1 MSKITLNC
9 PNCGAPVE
17 FAWASSVQAV
27 CVYCKSILVRT
38 DVDVKKVGEVGDLPN
53 DASPIQIGTEGIYKN
68 LGFVVA
74 GRILY
79 EYENGGWNE
88 WHIVSTTAQADG
100 SLTRNLNTPSQP
112 SFKIPAPFP
121 VLTRS
126 ISANNSVGAIC
137 SMRSHRLRK
146 HITKVWK
153 DNFLFSIG
161 TRKIVSFAD
170 LRATAGRFGTI
181 DCSEEKPLVFIGEA
195 LDFTALKL
203 KNLREFEGW
212 TQ

>member
-53 DASPIQIGTEGIYKN
+53 DASRFRSAPRVFTKISGSSSPGASSTNMRTADGTSGTSS
-68 LGFVVA
+68 
-74 GRILY
+74 
-79 EYENGGWNE
+79 
-88 WHIVSTTAQADG
+88 STTAQADG

-137 SMRSHRLRK
+137 SMSHIAYASTLQRCGRTTSFQYWDK
-146 HITKVWK
+146 E
-153 DNFLFSIG
+153 DCF
-161 TRKIVSFAD
+161 FAD
-170 LRATAGRFGTI
+170 LRATAGRFGTMI
-181 DCSEEKPLVFIGEA
+181 AAKKTAGLYRRGARLHRAEA
-195 LDFTALKL
+195 E
-203 KNLREFEGW
+203 NLPRV
-212 TQ
+212 

>member
-1 MSKITLNC
+1 MSKVALNC

-27 CVYCKSILVRT
+27 CIYCKSILVRT

-88 WHIVSTTAQADG
+88 WHIVFNDGTSGWLSDAQLEYAVSTQFQNPGAIPPADQINIG
-100 SLTRNLNTPSQP
+100 KQFRWGDLQYEVTSLTQAHYKGVEGQL
-112 SFKIPAPFP
+112 PF
-121 VLTRS
+121 
-126 ISANNSVGAIC
+126 AYWDKEDC
-137 SMRSHRLRK
+137 
-146 HITKVWK
+146 
-153 DNFLFSIG
+153 F
-161 TRKIVSFAD
+161 FAD
-170 LRATAGRFGTI
+170 LRTTAGRFGTI
-181 DCSEEKPLVFIGEA
+181 DYSEETPLVFIGEA
-195 LDFTALKL
+195 LDFSELKL